1 MKQCVENLEQHKG
14 NIFDFKCNVSDAE
27 QVKNTIKERFGRI
40 DILINS
46 ASIALLDDA
55 ENND

>member
-1 MKQCVENLEQHKG
+1 MKQCVENLEQHKV